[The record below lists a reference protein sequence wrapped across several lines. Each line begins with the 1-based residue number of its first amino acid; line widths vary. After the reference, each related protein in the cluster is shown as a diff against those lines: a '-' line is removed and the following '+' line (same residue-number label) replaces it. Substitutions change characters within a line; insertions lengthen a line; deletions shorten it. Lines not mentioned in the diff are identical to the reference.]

1 MCTSPHVAST
11 PRPRK
16 HCTAAERWPASEGG
30 FALHKACCECCECW
44 DARLR
49 ACPPGGRDGPQV
61 WSEKCMHA
69 KRPCRT
75 CAAAGAASSVRAA
88 GGRMWPEVLHERSS
102 AYAFSA
108 HVRAEMHRS
117 LPPRQQEE
125 APGGCWL
132 LRARCCVAR
141 LFSMHAAVT
150 RAPMG
155 SPSLFGTVRVH
166 IGYACAA
173 CFCGWTVSVSIL

>member
-1 MCTSPHVAST
+1 MRCTRRAVNAVNAGMLACA
-11 PRPRK
+11 RVRL
-16 HCTAAERWPASEGG
+16 AAGTG
-30 FALHKACCECCECW
+30 HKCGQRSACMRN
-44 DARLR
+44 A
-49 ACPPGGRDGPQV
+49 
-61 WSEKCMHA
+61 
-69 KRPCRT
+69 PCRT

-102 AYAFSA
+102 ACAFSA

-117 LPPRQQEE
+117 LPPRQQGE

-132 LRARCCVAR
+132 RRARCCVAR